1 VANDLRL
8 RSGENWFDWLMMVL
22 SIVVF
27 ILAYQISGFASC
39 APGTFPLVASL
50 TMVISMTLVLLGNR
64 KRPKPQV
71 SGWLEEVRRT
81 INRVA
86 PRVILIYTSIIIAY
100 AFLIVPLHFYPST
113 CLFLF
118 ISMMYLKGVG
128 WLKSLLISIGS
139 LVAVYAIFQFVF
151 KVTLP

>member
-1 VANDLRL
+1 
-8 RSGENWFDWLMMVL
+8 MMVL
-22 SIVVF
+22 SIVVL
-27 ILAYQISGFASC
+27 ILAYRISGFSSC
-39 APGTFPLVASL
+39 APGTFPLVAAS
-50 TMVISMTLVLLGNR
+50 TMVLSMAFVLLGNR
-64 KRPKPQV
+64 KRPKPKV

-81 INRVA
+81 VNRVA

-100 AFLIVPLHFYPST
+100 ALLIVPLHFYPST

-128 WLKSLLISIGS
+128 WIKSLLISVGS
-139 LVAVYAIFQFVF
+139 LIAVYAIFQFVF